1 MYVSVAARLR
11 KTEECGGAFH
21 SHHLC
26 TRFNMCTCSFAN
38 QSVGCLPGGWLAGW
52 LADSLAGWLAGWL
65 TGCLAGSSV
74 STSMACFRS
83 AVKHLKCHGVLSSR
97 R

>member
-1 MYVSVAARLR
+1 MYVSLAARLR

-65 TGCLAGSSV
+65 ADWLLGG
-74 STSMACFRS
+74 
-83 AVKHLKCHGVLSSR
+83 LKRFNFHGVLSVSR
-97 R
+97 QALEVSWCAI